1 MGRKLILICV
11 TLLLIFTCCDT
22 AFAEEFD
29 RYKRGSISVTLTE
42 QKQNEPIVGAEIS
55 VYHIANVTINREGN
69 LIYEYTKDFKKMN
82 VAMEDAELVAKT
94 DAYISHHN
102 IPSAK
107 IVTDAEGTA
116 VCRDLPL
123 GLYFMKQTG
132 TVEGFAPCSS
142 FLVTV
147 PSKDGDGYVY
157 DVNASPKTEVER
169 LTTIT
174 IKKVWNTDASTK
186 AADSVT
192 VQLLKNG
199 NVVKT
204 ATLNEQNNWQMSYAD
219 IPESDAYSIKE
230 VNVPK
235 GFTATYKQN
244 GDTFTVT
251 NTSTLIQTG
260 QLTWPIPVLAVS
272 GMLLLI
278 VGVVLVKKKG
288 KSNA

>member
-1 MGRKLILICV
+1 M
-11 TLLLIFTCCDT
+11 
-22 AFAEEFD
+22 
-29 RYKRGSISVTLTE
+29 
-42 QKQNEPIVGAEIS
+42 
-55 VYHIANVTINREGN
+55 
-69 LIYEYTKDFKKMN
+69 
-82 VAMEDAELVAKT
+82 
-94 DAYISHHN
+94 
-102 IPSAK
+102 
-107 IVTDAEGTA
+107 
-116 VCRDLPL
+116 
-123 GLYFMKQTG
+123 
-132 TVEGFAPCSS
+132 
-142 FLVTV
+142 
-147 PSKDGDGYVY
+147 Y

-192 VQLLKNG
+192 VQLLKKG